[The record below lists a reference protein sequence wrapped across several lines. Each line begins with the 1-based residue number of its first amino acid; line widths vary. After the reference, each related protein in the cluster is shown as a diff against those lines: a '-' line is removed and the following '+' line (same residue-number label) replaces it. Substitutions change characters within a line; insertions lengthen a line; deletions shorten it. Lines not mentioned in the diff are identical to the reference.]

1 MSEKSNVRLIVLG
14 VLIVSLVGTLMARL
28 FYLQLVAGDEY
39 RAQAASNSTREVIA
53 PAVRGLILDQ
63 RGRPLVAN
71 RTSLVVSV
79 DRAELMREED
89 DGAAVIARLAQT
101 LGVTTQSIDARRT
114 RW

>member
-1 MSEKSNVRLIVLG
+1 MSEKSSLRLVVLG
-14 VLIVSLVGTLMARL
+14 VLIASLLGTLLARL

-39 RAQAASNSTREVIA
+39 KAQAASNSTREVIA

-79 DRAELMREED
+79 STSCAT
-89 DGAAVIARLAQT
+89 GT
-101 LGVTTQSIDARRT
+101 G
-114 RW
+114 W